1 MFNFNIIG
9 ILYNMKNLQIFILL
23 GFISFLSEQAYNDCK
38 NKTLLTYAI
47 SLLHNYGSMY
57 VNYGSI
63 ILGYYK
69 LHLIIVIGTLL
80 GWYMN
85 NGRCILTQYY
95 NKKCELNRT
104 TRLKDITY
112 RIFNGIDN
120 YAYIILGIVMIYDIY
135 HIYYS

>member
-23 GFISFLSEQAYNDCK
+23 GLISFLSEQSYNECK
-38 NKTLLTYAI
+38 NKTLLTYII

-57 VNYGSI
+57 LNYGSI

-69 LHLIIVIGTLL
+69 LHLIILITTLL
-80 GWYMN
+80 GWYIN
-85 NGRCILTQYY
+85 NGRCILSDYY
-95 NKKCELNRT
+95 NKICGINGNPPLR
-104 TRLKDITY
+104 DINY

-120 YAYIILGIVMIYDIY
+120 HHYIIIGIVIIYDIY